1 MDTTTQDIIDQWA
14 LDSNLDEITD
24 TNPIMNTD
32 CLKEHHVKECSI
44 ISEKIELLKKER
56 KKEIQECI
64 FLEVNP
70 NDSVYFDN
78 KIQEEEK
85 KLDRIKDVTWN
96 VSRNQIIAMKIKDN
110 QHKSLVFLCQGMSI
124 LYPLPQCFIETN
136 TNKYSVIDPWYRKY
150 SVIDCLT
157 LREIL
162 YRAKVFCDY
171 IDVFLVNDSHGDDK
185 SDVVGKDS
193 PMTKQSITLLFEW
206 EGAAGGLSWDG
217 ANEDPSSLLEKTVVI
232 LQRILSNFYNI
243 ESKSLFEGEL
253 TKDPWDSILVD
264 IKSLIDSSSLYLDF
278 PSPGST
284 AYDSEMDQ
292 VGDSTTAKKSE

>member
-1 MDTTTQDIIDQWA
+1 MQDIIDQWA

-44 ISEKIELLKKER
+44 ISENIELLKKAR

-85 KLDRIKDVTWN
+85 RLDRIKDVTWN

-136 TNKYSVIDPWYRKY
+136 TNKYRKY

-185 SDVVGKDS
+185 SDVVGKDL
-193 PMTKQSITLLFEW
+193 PMTKQ
-206 EGAAGGLSWDG
+206 LSLDG

-232 LQRILSNFYNI
+232 LQRILTNI
-243 ESKSLFEGEL
+243 YTKKSLFEGEL
-253 TKDPWDSILVD
+253 TKDPLDSILVD
-264 IKSLIDSSSLYLDF
+264 IKSLIDSSSLYLDI
-278 PSPGST
+278 PSPGFT
-284 AYDSEMDQ
+284 AYDSEKDQ
-292 VGDSTTAKKSE
+292 VGDSTTAKKSEMGFTT

>member
-1 MDTTTQDIIDQWA
+1 
-14 LDSNLDEITD
+14 LDEITD

-44 ISEKIELLKKER
+44 ISENIELLKKAR

-85 KLDRIKDVTWN
+85 RLDRIKDVTWN

-136 TNKYSVIDPWYRKY
+136 TNKYRKY

-193 PMTKQSITLLFEW
+193 PMTKQSITLFLDW
-206 EGAAGGLSWDG
+206 RGAGGLSWDG

-232 LQRILSNFYNI
+232 LQRILTNI
-243 ESKSLFEGEL
+243 YTKKSLFEGEL
-253 TKDPWDSILVD
+253 TKDALDSILVD
-264 IKSLIDSSSLYLDF
+264 IKSLIDSSSLYLDI
-278 PSPGST
+278 PSPGFT
-284 AYDSEMDQ
+284 AYDSEKDQ
-292 VGDSTTAKKSE
+292 VGDSTTAKKSEMGFTT